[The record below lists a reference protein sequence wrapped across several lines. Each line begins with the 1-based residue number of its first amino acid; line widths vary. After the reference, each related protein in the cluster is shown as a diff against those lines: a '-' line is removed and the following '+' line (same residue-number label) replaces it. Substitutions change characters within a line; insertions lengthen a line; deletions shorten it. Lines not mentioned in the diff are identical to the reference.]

1 MTELKKSPLLVELE
15 NKLASKILILDGAM
29 GTMIQQYKLKE
40 EDFRKGFFENSAK
53 DLKGNNDLLNL
64 TRPDVIRAIHL
75 EYLEAGSDIIETNT
89 FNGTSLSQ
97 ADYGLEKEVK
107 KINQAAVKVA
117 KEAQE
122 IYFKKTGKKTY
133 VAGAIGPTSKTA
145 SLSPDVQKPEY
156 RAVSFDELVASYQEQ
171 VEALVE
177 SGVDI
182 LLPETTFDTLNL
194 KACLFAIENV
204 QRQTGIKYP
213 LMISVTITDL
223 SGRTL
228 SGQTVKAFWHSV
240 KHADP
245 MSVGINCALGAKEM
259 RPYIQELSQIADC
272 FVSCYPNAG
281 LPNPLSPTGYDETP
295 ESIAFE
301 LQQMSK
307 QGFVNIVGG
316 CCGTT
321 PKHIKAIAERLQ
333 SDKPHSIT
341 KLASKLRLSGLEPL
355 ESATTG
361 ERSFLMVGE
370 RTNVT
375 GSPKFAKLIK
385 ENDLSAALSVARQ
398 QVESGANILDVNFD
412 EGMLDSKKLMT
423 QFLNLIMS
431 EPDIAKIPIMIDS
444 SKWEV
449 LEAGLKCLQGK
460 SIVNSISLKE
470 GEEKFLEQARL
481 VKQYGASC
489 VVMAFD
495 EKGQAATVEEKVKI
509 CKRAYD
515 LLTQK
520 VGLPPEDIIFD
531 PNVLTIATGMEEHNA
546 YGYNFIEAVRQIKL
560 LCPGCLISGG
570 ISNLSFSFRGNNKV
584 REALH
589 SVFLFHAIR
598 AGLDM
603 GIVNAGM
610 LEVYENIEP
619 ELKQLCEEAILNK
632 TPEAAEKLIAYAE
645 AHKADKEDPV
655 VSKKQE
661 DWRGLSIEERIAHS
675 LVKGIDAFIE
685 TDTEEAR
692 KKYQIPL
699 NVIEGPLMS
708 GMKIVGELFGQGK
721 MFLPQVVKSA
731 RVMKKA
737 VAYLEPFIEQEK
749 AKSAKLSAA
758 SSGEQTAAIESS
770 KAPVFLIATVKG
782 DVHDIGKNI
791 VGVVLACNGYK
802 VIDLGVMVSIQKIME
817 EAKKHKADLIG
828 LSGLITP
835 SLEEMIFNADQLC
848 DNQFEV
854 PLLIGGAT
862 TSKVH
867 TAVKIDPHYPGPVVH
882 VSDASLVIEACSKLL
897 GTGSGEYRKKIKEEY
912 KLIRENFIKN
922 QSEHEIVSLAESR
935 AHKFQWSAEKSLLQ
949 KPEKEGVFELNPSL
963 KEIIDYIDWSPFFW
977 AWELKGL
984 YPQILTNPKVGE
996 EASKLYQAAQEML
1009 KEWLREERI
1018 KLKAL
1023 VGIFPAESENES
1035 VHIQHAGKNFAFH
1048 FLRQQRKNE
1057 VNHGVHY
1064 CLSDFIKPKGLLLN
1078 PSSFSTDYLG
1088 CFAVTAGEEIE
1099 KIAQSFEKNHDDFNS
1114 ILTKAIGDRIAEA
1127 LAEWA
1132 HKKIRQ
1138 FFEFGKKEGL
1148 SHQDL
1153 IDEKYRGI
1161 RPAPGYPACPDHLAK
1176 FEIWKALDVEKR
1188 IGVKLTESAA
1198 MWPASSVSGFYFF
1211 HPEAKYF
1218 HVGKIGE
1225 DQLEDQ
1231 AKIRKVEKTELR
1243 KWLAPVL

>member
-40 EDFRKGFFENSAK
+40 EDFRKGFFENAPK
-53 DLKGNNDLLNL
+53 ELKGNNDLLNL

-145 SLSPDVQKPEY
+145 SLSPDVQRPEY
-156 RAVSFDELVASYQEQ
+156 RAVSFDELVTSYQEQ
-171 VEALVE
+171 VETLVE

-204 QRQTGIKYP
+204 QRRTGVKYP

-240 KHADP
+240 KHAEP

-333 SDKPHSIT
+333 SDKPHGIT
-341 KLASKLRLSGLEPL
+341 KLSSKLRLSGLEPL

-385 ENDLSAALSVARQ
+385 ENDLAAALSVARQ

-470 GEEKFLEQARL
+470 GEAKFLEQARL

-495 EKGQAATVEEKVKI
+495 EKGQAATIEEKVQI

-520 VGLPPEDIIFD
+520 VGMAAEDIIFD
-531 PNVLTIATGMEEHNA
+531 PNVLTIATGMDEHNA

-560 LCPGCLISGG
+560 VCPGCLISGG
-570 ISNLSFSFRGNNKV
+570 ISNLSFAFRGNNKV

-610 LEVYENIEP
+610 LEVYENIDP
-619 ELKQLCEEAILNK
+619 ELKQLCEDTILNK
-632 TPEAAEKLIAYAE
+632 TSDAAEKLIAYAE
-645 AHKADKEDPV
+645 AHKASREEPAAKKKE
-655 VSKKQE
+655 E
-661 DWRGLSIEERIAHS
+661 DWRKLPLEGRIAHS
-675 LVKGIDAFIE
+675 LVKGIDGFIE
-685 TDTEEAR
+685 ADTEEAR
-692 KKYQIPL
+692 SKYQIPL
-699 NVIEGPLMS
+699 RVIEGPLMD
-708 GMKIVGELFGQGK
+708 GMKVVGELFGQGK

-749 AKSAKLSAA
+749 QKNKTLGLDSANQTSEN
-758 SSGEQTAAIESS
+758 SSSS
-770 KAPVFLIATVKG
+770 APVFLIATVKG

-817 EAKKHKADLIG
+817 EAKKHKANIIG

-835 SLEEMIFNADQLC
+835 SLEEMIFNADQLR
-848 DNQFEV
+848 DNQFDV

-882 VSDASLVIEACSKLL
+882 VSDASLVIEACSKLI
-897 GTGSGEYRKKIKEEY
+897 GTGSIEYRKKIKEEY
-912 KLIRENFIKN
+912 KLIRENFQKN
-922 QSEHEIVSLAESR
+922 QSEHEIVPLKEAR
-935 AHKFQWSAEKSLLQ
+935 ANKFPWTADKAFLQ
-949 KPEKEGVFELNPSL
+949 KPKMEGLQEFYPDL
-963 KEIIDYIDWSPFFW
+963 KEIIEYIDWSPFFW

-984 YPQILTNPKVGE
+984 FPQILKNPKVGE
-996 EASKLYQAAQEML
+996 EASKLYQSAQDML
-1009 KEWLREERI
+1009 KEWLREDRL
-1018 KLKAL
+1018 KLKVL
-1023 VGIFPAESENES
+1023 LGLFPAESEDEA
-1035 VHIQHAGKNFAFH
+1035 VHIQQNGKSFAFH

-1057 VNHGVHY
+1057 VNHGIHY
-1064 CLSDFIKPKGLLLN
+1064 CLSDFIKPKSLN
-1078 PSSFSTDYLG
+1078 LSTPDYLG
-1088 CFAVTAGEEIE
+1088 CFVVTAGEEIE
-1099 KIAQSFEKNHDDFNS
+1099 KIASEFEAKQDDFNS
-1114 ILTKAIGDRIAEA
+1114 ILTKALGDRIAEA

-1132 HKKIRQ
+1132 HKKARQ
-1138 FFEFGKKEGL
+1138 FFDFGQKESL
-1148 SHQDL
+1148 TQQDL

-1176 FEIWKALDVEKR
+1176 FEMWKALDVEKR
-1188 IGVKLTESAA
+1188 LGVKLTESAA

-1225 DQLEDQ
+1225 DQLEHQ
-1231 AKIRKVEKTELR
+1231 AKTRKIDKSELK

>member
-1 MTELKKSPLLVELE
+1 MTDLKKSPLLIELE
-15 NKLASKILILDGAM
+15 KKLSSQILILDGAM

-40 EDFRKGFFENSAK
+40 EDFRKGHFESVQK
-53 DLKGNNDLLNL
+53 DLKGNNDLLSL

-107 KINQAAVKVA
+107 KINQAAVTVA

-145 SLSPDVQKPEY
+145 SLSPDVQRPEF

-171 VEALVE
+171 VEALIE

-204 QRQTGIKYP
+204 QRRTGIKYP

-259 RPYIQELSQIADC
+259 KPYIQELSQIADC
-272 FVSCYPNAG
+272 FISCYPNAG

-301 LQQMSK
+301 LQQMSQ

-321 PKHIKAIAERLQ
+321 PKHIKAIADRLQ
-333 SDKPHSIT
+333 SDKPHKIT
-341 KLASKLRLSGLEPL
+341 RLDSKLRLSGLEPL

-385 ENDLSAALSVARQ
+385 EKDLSAALSVARQ

-431 EPDIAKIPIMIDS
+431 EPDISKIPIMIDS

-495 EKGQAATVEEKVKI
+495 EKGQAASIDEKVKI

-520 VGLPPEDIIFD
+520 VGLAPEDIIFD

-619 ELKQLCEEAILNK
+619 ELKRLCEEAILNK
-632 TPEAAEKLIAYAE
+632 HPEAAERLIAYAE
-645 AHKADKEDPV
+645 AHKTDKEDQTN
-655 VSKKQE
+655 KKKEE
-661 DWRGLSIEERIAHS
+661 DWRKLSLEERISHS
-675 LVKGIDAFIE
+675 LVKGIDSFIE
-685 TDTEEAR
+685 ADTEEAR
-692 KKYQIPL
+692 QKYQIPL
-699 NVIEGPLMS
+699 QVIEGPLMS
-708 GMKIVGELFGQGK
+708 GMKVVGELFGQGK

-737 VAYLEPFIEQEK
+737 VAYLEPYIEQEK
-749 AKSAKLSAA
+749 SLNQKASAN
-758 SSGEQTAAIESS
+758 Q
-770 KAPVFLIATVKG
+770 APVFLIATVKG

-835 SLEEMIFNADQLC
+835 SLEEMIFNADQLR
-848 DNQFEV
+848 DNQFNV

-897 GTGSGEYRKKIKEEY
+897 GTGSQEYRKKIKEEY
-912 KLIRENFIKN
+912 KLIRENFLKN
-922 QSEHEIVSLAESR
+922 QSQHEIVPLAESR
-935 AHKFQWSAEKSLLQ
+935 KHRFSWTLENAQLSN
-949 KPEKEGVFELNPSL
+949 PEKTGIFELSPSL
-963 KEIIDYIDWSPFFW
+963 KEIVDYIDWSPFFW

-984 YPQILTNPKVGE
+984 FPQILNHPKVGE
-996 EASKLYQAAQEML
+996 EATKLYESAQEML
-1009 KEWLREERI
+1009 KEWLREEAL
-1018 KLKAL
+1018 KLKVL
-1023 VGIFPAESENES
+1023 FGIFPAESENECVS
-1035 VHIQHAGKNFAFH
+1035 IQSKGKRHDFH

-1057 VNHGVHY
+1057 VNHGIHY
-1064 CLSDFIKPKGLLLN
+1064 CLSDFVQPQ
-1078 PSSFSTDYLG
+1078 SSSKKEASDYLG
-1088 CFAVTAGEEIE
+1088 CFVVTAGEQIE
-1099 KIAQSFEKNHDDFNS
+1099 RIASEFEKNHDDFNS
-1114 ILTKAIGDRIAEA
+1114 ILTKALGDRIAEA
-1127 LAEWA
+1127 MAEWA
-1132 HKKIRQ
+1132 HRKARQ
-1138 FFEFGKKEGL
+1138 VFEFGKKESL
-1148 SHQDL
+1148 SNQDL

-1176 FEIWKALDVEKR
+1176 FEIWKVLDVEAR
-1188 IGVKLTESAA
+1188 LGVKLTESAA

-1225 DQLEDQ
+1225 DQLDHQ
-1231 AKIRKVEKTELR
+1231 VQIRKIDKSELK